1 MSPAGLAGT
10 QPTPPGPHPPCR
22 RPTGSPSS
30 NRSHPKP
37 MPRTYADL
45 LKEARATIKEVTPAQ
60 VGALQPGGAA
70 IVDVREASEWEQGHL
85 PDADPHQQELR
96 RAADRERRP
105 GSGHAG
111 HPLLRGRRP
120 VPLRGPVAR
129 AARLHERRL
138 DVGRLPGLEVA
149 GPAVGGAGR
158 PQQRPEAALQ
168 PPPADPRGRRE
179 GPAAAARVEGAA
191 HRRRRSR
198 VPGGA
203 LPRGRR
209 RRHDR
214 HRRLRRRRPLE
225 PPAPDPAHERPGRRA
240 QGRVGPEDARGPQS
254 RT

>member
-10 QPTPPGPHPPCR
+10 QPTPARPHPPCR

-30 NRSHPKP
+30 NRSHPEAHATNLRRP
-37 MPRTYADL
+37 PQGGPRDHQGGHPRPGGCPA
-45 LKEARATIKEVTPAQ
+45 ARRRRDRRRPRGLR
-60 VGALQPGGAA
+60 VGAGPPP
-70 IVDVREASEWEQGHL
+70 RR
-85 PDADPHQQELR
+85 DPHQQELR

-120 VPLRGPVAR
+120 LPLRGPVAR

-138 DVGRLPGLEVA
+138 DVGRLPGLEVT

-168 PPPADPRGRRE
+168 PPPADSRGRRE

-191 HRRRRSR
+191 DRRRRSR
-198 VPGGA
+198 VAGGA

-240 QGRVGPEDARGPQS
+240 QGRIGPEDA
-254 RT
+254 